1 MDINDSIRV
10 VTKYIFD
17 RKGIRVDLNVPVI
30 MTNERQRMLL
40 SKAFKVA
47 VEYYN
52 GTNIVV

>member
-1 MDINDSIRV
+1 
-10 VTKYIFD
+10 
-17 RKGIRVDLNVPVI
+17 

-52 GTNIVV
+52 GTNIVVWR